1 MSTDRPGD
9 NLDLG
14 HEDGIVLD
22 HLTKRYGSGSK
33 ELLAVDDL
41 SLHQRRGGFMALVGP
56 SGCGKS
62 TVLRVLAGLE
72 APTRGTAHV
81 DGRTP
86 AELIRS
92 RRVGVAFQDSALLPW
107 ASVESNVL
115 LPLRIARK
123 HLPAAEL
130 QDLLRLVGLEDFA
143 RARPAQLSGGMRQR
157 VAVARALVM
166 EPTVLLLDEPFGAL
180 DEVTRQRLNLELQ
193 RIWTER
199 TMTTL
204 LVTHSVTEAV
214 FLADTVAVMSPR
226 PGRLSALVAI
236 DLPHP
241 RAVDVFRSPEFHAYT
256 DEISSYLFEAAAA
269 PAGPSRFLAAGA
281 AG

>member
-72 APTRGTAHV
+72 EPTRGTAHV

-115 LPLRIARK
+115 LPCVS
-123 HLPAAEL
+123 PASIFPPPSSRTCSGSSAS
-130 QDLLRLVGLEDFA
+130 RTSPG
-143 RARPAQLSGGMRQR
+143 PA
-157 VAVARALVM
+157 
-166 EPTVLLLDEPFGAL
+166 PP
-180 DEVTRQRLNLELQ
+180 
-193 RIWTER
+193 
-199 TMTTL
+199 
-204 LVTHSVTEAV
+204 
-214 FLADTVAVMSPR
+214 
-226 PGRLSALVAI
+226 
-236 DLPHP
+236 
-241 RAVDVFRSPEFHAYT
+241 
-256 DEISSYLFEAAAA
+256 SS
-269 PAGPSRFLAAGA
+269 PAGCASAWPSPGPW
-281 AG
+281 